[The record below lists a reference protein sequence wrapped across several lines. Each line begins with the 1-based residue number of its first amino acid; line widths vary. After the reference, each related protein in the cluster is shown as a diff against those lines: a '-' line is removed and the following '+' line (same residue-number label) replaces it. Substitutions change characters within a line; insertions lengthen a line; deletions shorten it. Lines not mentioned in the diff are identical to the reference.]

1 MLSPRGIATAIAA
14 TNPPKKAK
22 AALRRRCR
30 GVERQA
36 LEEAFARAASMY
48 SRAEGIVWASRHHL
62 QGPGAFA
69 ELESQLLQEFP
80 SFDARVVTAAVKWA
94 HYSEILR

>member
-1 MLSPRGIATAIAA
+1 MRHRYGYRGYESPE
-14 TNPPKKAK
+14 KAK

-48 SRAEGIVWASRHHL
+48 SRAEGIVWASHHHL

-80 SFDARVVTAAVKWA
+80 SFDARVVTAAVKWRTTGKSFGEA
-94 HYSEILR
+94 